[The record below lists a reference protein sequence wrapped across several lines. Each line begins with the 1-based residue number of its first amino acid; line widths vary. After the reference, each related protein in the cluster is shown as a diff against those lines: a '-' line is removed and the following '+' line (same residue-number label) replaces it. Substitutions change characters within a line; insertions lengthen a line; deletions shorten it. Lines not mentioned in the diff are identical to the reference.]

1 MVVEI
6 CQDNFLLHMLP
17 NNISQN
23 LMTALRPQPTPQ
35 FFIMLLFY

>member
-17 NNISQN
+17 YVFQN
-23 LMTALRPQPTPQ
+23 LMTALCPQPTPQ
-35 FFIMLLFY
+35 FSIMLLFY